1 MPKSKHPLISVVM
14 PSYYH
19 EAYLHEAVDSVL
31 GQDWPNLEL
40 VVVDDGSKDR
50 SLSILR
56 RYRDPRLKLTE
67 QENAGAH
74 NAINRGL
81 DLAQGDYLAIINSD
95 DVFSRTRLSKLY
107 TALQADEADF
117 ASTWIQ
123 QIDHNSKKGSVKKA
137 WENELPFWVH
147 QLDAPAE
154 VADSLRPT
162 YELLRSNYISTT
174 SNLIFSRA
182 LYENVGGMKN
192 LRFAH
197 DWDFAL
203 RAASGYR
210 GTLVP
215 EVLLYYRT
223 HGTNTLKG
231 NRQWMLFEVCW
242 VLAANMPEMRAA
254 LAALTPEQIDASHFG
269 RIEPVFA
276 QLVGHMATDRAAQKP
291 PGESL
296 LDNAAQRKPFVDAI
310 SV

>member
-1 MPKSKHPLISVVM
+1 MPKKPPLISVVM

-19 EAYLHEAVDSVL
+19 EAYLHDAVDSVL
-31 GQDWPNLEL
+31 QQDWPNLEL

-67 QENAGAH
+67 QQNAGAH

-107 TALQADEADF
+107 RALQNDGADF

-123 QIDHNSKKGSVKKA
+123 QIDHNGKRGSVKKA
-137 WENELPFWVH
+137 WENELPFWVAD
-147 QLDAPAE
+147 LDAPAE

-182 LYENVGGMKN
+182 LYENIGGMKN

-203 RAASGYR
+203 RAASRYR

-215 EVLLYYRT
+215 EVLMYYRT

-242 VLAANMPEMRAA
+242 VLAANMPEMRDT
-254 LAALTPEQIDASHFG
+254 LAELTPEQIDASHFG
-269 RIEPVFA
+269 KLEPVFS
-276 QLVGHMATDRAAQKP
+276 QLSDHMAADRAAQKA
-291 PGESL
+291 PGLTL
-296 LDNAAQRKPFVDAI
+296 LENEALRAPFVDAI
-310 SV
+310 RV